1 LSDNKLLIE
10 EDIMTEVPMNQVNS
24 PSLKQS
30 FMRHFHSWGYQGFKY
45 LVYTLLA
52 INVYLFFKEEW
63 LASKVVFASG
73 ITLDNI
79 VEAFS
84 STIDTA
90 AWLILLLLFEL
101 ETYVIDDDKLTG
113 STKWTLHGVRA
124 FCYIFILYS
133 LYGYMTKVG
142 LIGQFA
148 PHQITDLCSL
158 AKEWK
163 FMETMN
169 VYNEFTAET
178 CRSLSTANSEFF
190 SHEKLKVIATADSL
204 STTTALAWVDVLNAS
219 AWVSVVLMLEVDVR
233 IQLGNI
239 SSKLWEKY
247 NIFVKVAVYGILLVA
262 AVYWGVT
269 GNFLEFW
276 DAFLWIIA
284 FVLIE
289 MNLFEWQAEIEERNN
304 QSKATVV
311 NTENN

>member
-1 LSDNKLLIE
+1 
-10 EDIMTEVPMNQVNS
+10 MTEVPMNQAQS
-24 PSLKQS
+24 SLKQS
-30 FMRHFHSWGYQGFKY
+30 FINHFHSWGYQGFKY

-52 INVYLFFKEEW
+52 INVYLFFSEEW
-63 LASKVVFASG
+63 LAAKVVFASG
-73 ITLDNI
+73 ITLDNV

-84 STIDTA
+84 STIDTG
-90 AWLILLLLFEL
+90 AWLVLLLLFEL

-113 STKWTLHGVRA
+113 ATKWSLHGIRA

-142 LIGQFA
+142 LISQFA

-163 FMETMN
+163 FMETLN
-169 VYNEFTAET
+169 VYNEFTKET
-178 CRSLSTANSEFF
+178 CRSLSVTGSEFF
-190 SHEKLKVIATADSL
+190 SHDGYKVITDANTL
-204 STTTALAWVDVLNAS
+204 SDVKGLAWVDVVNAS
-219 AWVSVVLMLEVDVR
+219 AWVSVVVMLEIDVHT
-233 IQLGNI
+233 QLGNI

-247 NIFVKVAVYGILLVA
+247 HIFVKVTVYSVLFLA

-276 DAFLWIIA
+276 DAFLWIVA

-289 MNLFEWQAEIEERNN
+289 MNMFEWQAEVAERKM
-304 QSKATVV
+304 SKG
-311 NTENN
+311 EDS